1 MTDNPAELF
10 SLTRLILID
19 SYRKGAKV
27 EIKLDG
33 HASLNGTNA
42 VGKTS
47 LLRLIPL
54 FYGESPQKMVR
65 GGGVT
70 QSFISH
76 YLPHSTSLII
86 FEYSR
91 RGLMCMVV
99 MHASKSGE
107 NVCYRFIDQPFDVAR
122 FVDENGGLVDGS
134 DLNRHIT
141 KRNEFCSEQITV
153 LSDYRSIIQN
163 TVRKKEHRALAG
175 RFAFVGAG
183 ARLGHIEKI
192 VTGMFSREISFHDI
206 KRVIA
211 SCIME
216 DKQSIR
222 LVSNKSEMDS
232 WLKEYRAYQAVMS
245 HAGRMKALGESVLR
259 HEEASRQLRDVHT
272 EFLLL
277 LRQHEQGLN
286 AESTLLGGID
296 GQMNLLADETNK
308 ALREINAAMGLADGR
323 IKSIEGQIAGLENRR
338 DQYAREKIEELAR
351 LVDQIPEMETRASEL
366 KGRES
371 ALLGKSGNLATQYGS
386 MRNTRTARFHDLERD
401 QNALK
406 DPIRA
411 EAEAERERLT
421 LQSKTEWD
429 GIEAAYEERERT
441 LLVEGGVIYEKLGAL
456 RVTVDSPQP
465 APKYVE
471 ARDTA
476 QDKLNA
482 AMDAH
487 AQALKDYEAA
497 EQAHATEGQEFDSID
512 GKIQALHAQEAGE
525 RAKRDHLLSLA
536 SAAPGTLLHYLREN
550 RPEWVNDIARVV
562 PEELLL
568 REDLDP
574 SITKGEDLYGVSL
587 DLSAIDAPRAADEE
601 ILRGQIEEIDRAI
614 ARIRDE
620 IKARDAELAIQSER
634 LNETRDKTTALK
646 QLWIRAE
653 AHMGACKTALGTAQ
667 RALEADR
674 KDAASNARHELTERQ
689 IAQTRNADAL
699 KLLKA
704 GRTEKWQTHNA
715 VLVRALKDVADTA
728 KEAIRRIDAVIGQ
741 SRVECQTDLSRLD
754 DELAQALKSAGVDT
768 ESLKRLHDDLG
779 ELEKSLTEARKGIAP
794 VGGWRN
800 WVKGEWSRHEALKLD
815 LLNAQVEA
823 KHLAEEDI
831 GVKAKR
837 DTQSKVLKDQLD
849 AAKTREAH
857 LKRMWGFASSR
868 CGQLGEW
875 PADPVEV
882 ESRPGPGKSQDALEA
897 EMDRALQ
904 EIKEEKGKARQEVD
918 VLRRAMY
925 EHPGTTAY
933 DFYEQKRLALGP
945 DQENGSPFVWAKP
958 MQEWFDTANVDAR
971 RLLLNQC
978 RLFSQGIHDFH
989 DQLDKF
995 KRHVTSF
1002 SNDLGTKMN
1011 DSIRFRSINGIAVRL
1026 TASFDSIDVWDK
1038 IGKLNEEYSA
1048 WAGSND
1054 LPPETF
1060 AAAVAAVNKGLQG
1073 RHSVEVKPEDLIEI
1087 ELDIDEAGQPI
1098 KTVKDEVQ
1106 LKSVSSN
1113 GLSYIIMCV
1122 VFVGLINKIRGNEP
1136 VSLAWSLDELRD
1148 LDSGNVQLLLE
1159 LLTNNKINL
1168 VSAFPDPDPE
1178 ILSLFK
1184 HRYTIQEGRKVAT
1197 FRMPGEAAHV

>member
-1 MTDNPAELF
+1 MTDSPSELF
-10 SLTRLILID
+10 SLNRLILID

-27 EIKLDG
+27 EIRLDG

-42 VGKTS
+42 AGKTS

-54 FYGESPQKMVR
+54 FYGESPHKMVR

-70 QSFISH
+70 QSFVLH
-76 YLPHSTSLII
+76 YLPHSTSSII
-86 FEYSR
+86 FEYNR
-91 RGLMCMVV
+91 RGVDCMAV

-107 NVCYRFIDQPFDVAR
+107 SVYYRFVDRPFDISR
-122 FVDENGGLVDGS
+122 FVDENGELVDGA
-134 DLNRHIT
+134 DLSRHIT
-141 KRNEFCSEQITV
+141 KRNEFCSEQITA
-153 LSDYRSIIQN
+153 LADYRAIIQN
-163 TVRKKEHRALAG
+163 TVRKKEHRGLAG

-183 ARLGHIEKI
+183 SRLAHIEKI

-216 DKQSIR
+216 DNQSIR
-222 LVSNKSEMDS
+222 LVSNKSEMGS

-245 HAGRMKALGESVLR
+245 HVDRMKALGESALR
-259 HEEASRQLRDVHT
+259 HEETSRQLRGVHT

-277 LRQHEQGLN
+277 LRQHDHGIRDVGI
-286 AESTLLGGID
+286 LLDDID
-296 GQMNLLADETNK
+296 NKISLFANETNQT
-308 ALREINAAMGLADGR
+308 LRTINEEAGLAGGLV
-323 IKSIEGQIAGLENRR
+323 KSIKGQITGLENRR
-338 DQYAREKIEELAR
+338 DQYALEKIEDLAR
-351 LVDQIPEMETRASEL
+351 LVDRIPEMETSAIEL
-366 KGRES
+366 KGRQT
-371 ALLGKSGNLATQYGS
+371 ALLGESGNLATQYGD
-386 MRNTRTARFHDLERD
+386 MKNARTARFHDLERD

-411 EAEAERERLT
+411 AAEVENERIT
-421 LQSKTEWD
+421 VQSKTEWA
-429 GIEAAYEERERT
+429 GIEASYEKREQT
-441 LLVEGGVIYEKLGAL
+441 LQDEKSDISEKLGAL
-456 RVTVDSPQP
+456 RAAAGSPQP
-465 APKYVE
+465 TPKYVE
-471 ARDTA
+471 AHDTA
-476 QDKLNA
+476 QA
-482 AMDAH
+482 ALTKAMEAH
-487 AQALKDYEAA
+487 AQALKAYEAA
-497 EQAHATEGQEFDSID
+497 ERDCAQEIREFDSID
-512 GKIQALHAQEAGE
+512 SRIQMLHTQEAQEK
-525 RAKRDHLLSLA
+525 AKRDRLLSLA
-536 SAAPGTLLHYLREN
+536 SAAPGTLLHFLREN
-550 RPEWVNDIARVV
+550 RPEWVNNIARVV

-587 DLSAIDAPRAADEE
+587 DLSAIDAPRMADEA

-614 ARIRDE
+614 TRIQGE
-620 IKARDAELAIQSER
+620 LKAKNAELAAQSDR
-634 LNETRDKTTALK
+634 LTVANEETAALR
-646 QLWIRAE
+646 LFWIRTE
-653 AHMGACKTALGTAQ
+653 SHQSTCKTALETA
-667 RALEADR
+667 RRELEADR
-674 KDAASNARHELTERQ
+674 KEAASNAQRELADQ
-689 IAQTRNADAL
+689 QAALTRKNEAL
-699 KLLKA
+699 IILKT
-704 GRTEKWQTHNA
+704 GRTEKRQAHDAQLARSLNTVTGA
-715 VLVRALKDVADTA
+715 A
-728 KEAIRRIDAVIGQ
+728 KQAIGRIDDIIRQA
-741 SRVECQTDLSRLD
+741 RTEYNEDLSSFNN
-754 DELAQALKSAGVDT
+754 ELKQALKMAGVDT
-768 ESLKRLHDDLG
+768 ASLERLRGDMS
-779 ELEKSLTEARKGIAP
+779 ELDSKLVEARNGIAK

-800 WVKGEWSRHEALKLD
+800 WVKDEWSRYEALELD
-815 LLNAQVEA
+815 LTKAQTEA
-823 KHLAEEDI
+823 KRLAGEETR
-831 GVKAKR
+831 VKTER
-837 DTQSKVLKDQLD
+837 DAQNKILIDQLD
-849 AAKTREAH
+849 AAKGQEAH
-857 LKRMWGFASSR
+857 LKRMLGFANSR

-875 PADPVEV
+875 PAVLAEV
-882 ESRPGPGKSQDALEA
+882 ESRPGPSKSQDALEA
-897 EMDRALQ
+897 EMDRALH
-904 EIKEEKGKARQEVD
+904 EIKAEKANARQEVD

-933 DFYEQKRLALGP
+933 DFYEQKRLVLGP
-945 DQENGSPFVWAKP
+945 DQENGSPFLWVKP

-989 DQLDKF
+989 DRLDKF
-995 KRHVTSF
+995 KRHVTTF

-1026 TASFDSIDVWDK
+1026 TTSFDSIDVWDK
-1038 IGKLNEEYSA
+1038 IRKLDEEYSA

-1060 AAAVAAVNKGLQG
+1060 AAAVTAVNNGLQG

-1122 VFVGLINKIRGNEP
+1122 VFVGLINKIRGSEP
-1136 VSLAWSLDELRD
+1136 VVLAWSLDELRD

-1159 LLTNNKINL
+1159 LLTRNKINL

-1178 ILSLFK
+1178 ILSMFK